1 MDLSSKA
8 VWQTFGVG
16 GQSLTDFS
24 NPLVKI
30 QVYQTISGNR
40 FLNKIKDEP
49 NYPWKQM
56 LANCQSRKIAH
67 VAAPENKQDDIV
79 RIVNA
84 GVPNIVR
91 LNEADVGSGD
101 R

>member
-1 MDLSSKA
+1 MANFWGRGSITHRFFQML
-8 VWQTFGVG
+8 
-16 GQSLTDFS
+16 
-24 NPLVKI
+24 PLVKI